1 MIRMIKDIYKY
12 LRDNYNHR
20 EKWSFGHEFV
30 YFLTFGSFMVSL
42 AVLIVAA
49 FMLVGFLIAENP
61 TWFIPLIVAIVAG
74 ILTVLFWSLL
84 AWINHD

>member
-1 MIRMIKDIYKY
+1 MIKDIYKY
-12 LRDNYNHR
+12 LRDNYNRR

-30 YFLTFGSFMVSL
+30 YFLTIGLFIASA

-49 FMLVGFLIAENP
+49 FSVVGFLIAESP
-61 TWFIPLIVAIVAG
+61 AWFVPAVVAFISG
-74 ILTVLFWSLL
+74 ILAVLFWSLL